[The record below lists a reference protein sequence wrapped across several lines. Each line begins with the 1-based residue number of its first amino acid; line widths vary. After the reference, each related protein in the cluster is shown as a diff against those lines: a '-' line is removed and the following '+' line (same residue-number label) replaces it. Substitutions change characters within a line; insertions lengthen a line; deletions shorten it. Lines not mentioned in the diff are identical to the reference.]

1 MGPLIWRELAVIWR
15 TGSFWTATATS
26 VSLLA
31 LFVVVWGD
39 GVPVING
46 GTSWQQFGA
55 IQQAMLFLVFPW
67 IAARCAVTPR
77 RDLVLLASATASNPS
92 RLLLARCVALTA
104 SLAASAACAIPV
116 ILLMQQI
123 AAAPLQGLADQLV
136 PLGGLATF
144 VAVVTTGCMATLVN
158 PLRGWIA
165 ATAVTIAA
173 GWLVPLTIAATPI
186 WMGIALAAAAPLLLM
201 IDGILTYLP
210 EEAA

>member
-15 TGSFWTATATS
+15 TGSFWAATAAS
-26 VSLLA
+26 VSVLA

-39 GVPVING
+39 GVPVVNG

-55 IQQAMLFLVFPW
+55 IQKTILILVLPW

-77 RDLVLLASATASNPS
+77 RDLVLLASATASDPS

-104 SLAASAACAIPV
+104 SFAAVAVCALPV
-116 ILLMQQI
+116 VLLMQQI
-123 AAAPLQGLADQLV
+123 AAAPLQDFADQLV

-144 VAVVTTGCMATLVN
+144 VAVVTTGCMVSFVN

-186 WMGIALAAAAPLLLM
+186 WMGLALAAAAPLLLM

-210 EEAA
+210 EEVA